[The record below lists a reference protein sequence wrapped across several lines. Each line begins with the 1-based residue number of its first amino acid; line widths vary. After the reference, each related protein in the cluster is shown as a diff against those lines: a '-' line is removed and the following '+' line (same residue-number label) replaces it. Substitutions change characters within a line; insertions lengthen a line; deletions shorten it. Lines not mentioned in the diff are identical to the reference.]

1 VPIAR
6 APRSLA
12 RAHSKQGGTTMA
24 GTRASG
30 GQRPWWRRL
39 GCLASIVVVVL
50 LLGGGIWLYLSL
62 YQGRD
67 ISRITG
73 RPVQIALP
81 ECVTSAEQVISV
93 SFHSA
98 SAGETTKD
106 VTYTC
111 DGRLFS
117 HEYND
122 FGILQGSIEWTFT
135 RR

>member
-1 VPIAR
+1 MTEP
-6 APRSLA
+6 
-12 RAHSKQGGTTMA
+12 Q
-24 GTRASG
+24 ASESA
-30 GQRPWWRRL
+30 RPWQRRP
-39 GCLASIVVVVL
+39 GCILSIVAVIAL
-50 LLGGGIWLYLSL
+50 LVGGVWLYFSL

-93 SFHSA
+93 SFHSEP
-98 SAGETTKD
+98 SGETIKD
-106 VTYTC
+106 VTYVC
-111 DGRLFS
+111 DGRLYS

-122 FGILQGSIEWTFT
+122 FGILQGSVEWIFT

>member
-1 VPIAR
+1 MAGAR
-6 APRSLA
+6 ASED
-12 RAHSKQGGTTMA
+12 G
-24 GTRASG
+24 
-30 GQRPWWRRL
+30 RPWWRHR
-39 GCLASIVVVVL
+39 GCLVSIAVVVVL
-50 LLGGGIWLYLSL
+50 LVGGVWLYLSI

-81 ECVTSAEQVISV
+81 DCVTSAEQVISV
-93 SFHSA
+93 SFHSN
-98 SAGETTKD
+98 SPGETIKD
-106 VTYTC
+106 VTYVC
-111 DGRLFS
+111 DGRLYS

>member
-1 VPIAR
+1 
-6 APRSLA
+6 
-12 RAHSKQGGTTMA
+12 MA
-24 GTRASG
+24 EARASG
-30 GQRPWWRRL
+30 GGRPWWRRL
-39 GCLASIVVVVL
+39 GCVVPIVVAVVL
-50 LLGGGIWLYLSL
+50 VVGGAWLYLSL

-81 ECVTSAEQVISV
+81 DCVTSADQVISV

-98 SAGETTKD
+98 SSGETTKD
-106 VTYTC
+106 VTYVC
-111 DGRLFS
+111 DGRLYS

>member
-1 VPIAR
+1 MTESQASESAQRWQRRPGCIVSIGVVIA
-6 APRSLA
+6 LLV
-12 RAHSKQGGTTMA
+12 GG
-24 GTRASG
+24 
-30 GQRPWWRRL
+30 
-39 GCLASIVVVVL
+39 V
-50 LLGGGIWLYLSL
+50 WLYFSF

-81 ECVTSAEQVISV
+81 ECVTSADQVISV
-93 SFHSA
+93 SFHSDR
-98 SAGETTKD
+98 SGETIKD

-122 FGILQGSIEWTFT
+122 FGILQGSVEWTFT

>member
-1 VPIAR
+1 MTEP
-6 APRSLA
+6 
-12 RAHSKQGGTTMA
+12 Q
-24 GTRASG
+24 ASG
-30 GQRPWWRRL
+30 RARPWWRRT
-39 GCLASIVVVVL
+39 GCILSIAAVIAL
-50 LLGGGIWLYLSL
+50 LVGGVGLYFSL

-81 ECVTSAEQVISV
+81 DCVSSAEQVISV
-93 SFHSA
+93 SFHSQ
-98 SAGETTKD
+98 SSGETIKD
-106 VTYTC
+106 VTYIC

-122 FGILQGSIEWTFT
+122 FGILQGSVEWTFT

>member
-1 VPIAR
+1 
-6 APRSLA
+6 
-12 RAHSKQGGTTMA
+12 MA
-24 GTRASG
+24 GVSTSG
-30 GQRPWWRRL
+30 DRRPWWRRL
-39 GCLASIVVVVL
+39 GCIVSIAVVVVL
-50 LLGGGIWLYLSL
+50 LVGGVWLYLSL

-81 ECVTSAEQVISV
+81 ECVTSADQVISV
-93 SFHSA
+93 SFHSV

-106 VTYTC
+106 VTYVC
-111 DGRLFS
+111 DGRVYS

>member
-1 VPIAR
+1 
-6 APRSLA
+6 
-12 RAHSKQGGTTMA
+12 MA
-24 GTRASG
+24 GTDTSRGARA
-30 GQRPWWRRL
+30 WWRRP
-39 GCLASIVVVVL
+39 GCIAAIVVPIVL
-50 LLGGGIWLYLSL
+50 AVALIWIYLNI

-67 ISRITG
+67 ISRVTG

-93 SFHSA
+93 SFHTDTP
-98 SAGETTKD
+98 GETIKD

-111 DGRLFS
+111 DGRLYSREF
-117 HEYND
+117 ND

>member
-1 VPIAR
+1 
-6 APRSLA
+6 
-12 RAHSKQGGTTMA
+12 MA
-24 GTRASG
+24 GASSSG
-30 GQRPWWRRL
+30 DRRPWWRRL
-39 GCLASIVVVVL
+39 GCIVSIAAVVVL
-50 LLGGGIWLYLSL
+50 LVGGVWLYLSL

-81 ECVTSAEQVISV
+81 ECVTSADQVISV
-93 SFHSA
+93 SFHSV

-106 VTYTC
+106 VTYVC
-111 DGRLFS
+111 DGRVYS
-117 HEYND
+117 REYND

>member
-1 VPIAR
+1 MTEP
-6 APRSLA
+6 
-12 RAHSKQGGTTMA
+12 Q
-24 GTRASG
+24 ASG
-30 GQRPWWRRL
+30 RARPWWRRA
-39 GCLASIVVVVL
+39 GCILSIAAVIAL
-50 LLGGGIWLYLSL
+50 LVGGVWLYFSL

-81 ECVTSAEQVISV
+81 DCVSSAEQVISV
-93 SFHSA
+93 SFHSQ
-98 SAGETTKD
+98 SSGETIKD
-106 VTYTC
+106 VTYIC

-122 FGILQGSIEWTFT
+122 FGILQGSVEWTFT

>member
-1 VPIAR
+1 M
-6 APRSLA
+6 
-12 RAHSKQGGTTMA
+12 TMA
-24 GTRASG
+24 EQQEASG
-30 GQRPWWRRL
+30 DARPWQRRP
-39 GCLASIVVVVL
+39 GCILSIAAAIGLVV
-50 LLGGGIWLYLSL
+50 GGVWLYFSL

-81 ECVTSAEQVISV
+81 ECVTSVEQVISV
-93 SFHSA
+93 SFHTES
-98 SAGETTKD
+98 SGETIKD

-111 DGRLFS
+111 DGRIYS

-122 FGILQGSIEWTFT
+122 FGILQGSVEWTFQ